1 MFRTS
6 ALKDFLSLAGCKTS
20 KPGWGSFP
28 QPNTSKCVQ
37 QSQNSVH
44 PYDWKGEGQHNGH
57 YALAE
62 CANMHEGIN
71 GDTFMNLLPEHQTI
85 PECDIPSLQEDFTI
99 LLPHLQQHVKQL
111 WHWKAITLWEGHEEY
126 LSMSYFKEAELTSS
140 FWLKLRIMTK
150 IWRFLFASLGWIFNK
165 FAEKRNQL
173 HIIMSQE

>member
-44 PYDWKGEGQHNGH
+44 PYDWKGEGQCNEH
-57 YALAE
+57 YALVE
-62 CANMHEGIN
+62 CVNMHAGIH
-71 GDTFMNLLPEHQTI
+71 GDTVVNLLPEYQTV
-85 PECDIPSLQEDFTI
+85 PKCDIPSLQEDFAI

-111 WHWKAITLWEGHEEY
+111 WHWKAITLW
-126 LSMSYFKEAELTSS
+126 KRDTRNTVQCLTSRRLSSPAFFGCSWGSWQKYEDFFSPITIS
-140 FWLKLRIMTK
+140 FCICKLN
-150 IWRFLFASLGWIFNK
+150 FY
-165 FAEKRNQL
+165 
-173 HIIMSQE
+173 